1 MLSRLL
7 LKCLSMAALVGQQ
20 SGHLARLACN
30 TPAPAIPEIIIRGTQ
45 PNVWKFQLFKQKN
58 KSIDGASDSRPSGS
72 SIMVSTKVWYSVPGL
87 NVCLSVCLVFNGTF
101 ST

>member
-7 LKCLSMAALVGQQ
+7 LKYLSMAVLVGKQ

-58 KSIDGASDSRPSGS
+58 ESIDVASDSS
-72 SIMVSTKVWYSVPGL
+72 SSNMVSTKVWYSVPGL